1 MAAAKSAT
9 QMLVYAVTLRRGE
22 HPAKVSQRWIHWQGI
37 LGQGRVRESCGA
49 RELLQMKLKLMARF
63 MSCHNC
69 GF

>member
-22 HPAKVSQRWIHWQGI
+22 HPAKVSQRWIRWRGI